1 MKRRACLVGLAGL
14 VGLTLFATAAPV
26 AASAGVRRLR
36 MTMTIS
42 NPHPHSLQAQR
53 LWCYLPADLPP
64 SQVLQQVQVSMPY
77 QIESDEFGHR
87 ILALQWAEVP
97 ALAQYVISIGMEI
110 KQGVPAISNVAVS
123 SAAVP
128 STAARRWLA
137 AERFIE
143 SKEPRLQAAALT
155 LQRSTPSETARAIY
169 DWVQQHMHYAGY
181 VADDLGALYAL
192 TRASGDCTE
201 YAYLVVALARALGIP
216 ARMVGGYVQ
225 AEDAV
230 LRAQDYHNWAELY
243 FAGRWQLLDAQK
255 GNYLQG
261 AEQYVAFRLY
271 RAEVVNAV
279 GLAHRF
285 RHEGQM
291 QVGA

>member
-1 MKRRACLVGLAGL
+1 MKRRECLVGL
-14 VGLTLFATAAPV
+14 VGLTSLALVGLSSASV
-26 AASAGVRRLR
+26 AASTGMRRLR
-36 MTMTIS
+36 LTMTLS
-42 NPHPHSLQAQR
+42 NPHAYRLQAQR
-53 LWCYLPADLPP
+53 LWCYLPAHVPP
-64 SQVLQQVQVSMPY
+64 MQELQQVQVSMPY
-77 QIESDEFGHR
+77 QIESDQFGHR
-87 ILALQWAEVP
+87 ILALHWAEVP
-97 ALAQYVISIGMEI
+97 ALAQYVLSISMDV
-110 KQGVPAISNVAVS
+110 KQGGPAAS
-123 SAAVP
+123 SANEAQ
-128 STAARRWLA
+128 RWLA

-143 SKEPRLQAAALT
+143 SNEPRLQATARAL
-155 LQRSTPSETARAIY
+155 QHPSPSETAGAIY

-243 FAGRWQLLDAQK
+243 FAGRWQLVDAQK
-255 GNYLQG
+255 GNYVQG

-291 QVGA
+291 QVGT